1 MPVGETRLL
10 YQQPLFLREELRRR
24 WADRHVLATS
34 ATELESFYEQV
45 AADPRVRELSAPRE
59 VVQEALAFYNAVV
72 TDGRHIYELRTDPQQ
87 VARLLD
93 YEVSAEAAE
102 LVSRAAWITGE
113 AQSNDVTIVLA
124 IVIVIVAFDDPGE
137 VVIDWSQRVEFKV

>member
-1 MPVGETRLL
+1 MPVGETRIL

-24 WADRHVLATS
+24 WAERHMLATS

-45 AADPRVRELSAPRE
+45 VADPRSSELGASRE

-72 TDGRHIYELRTDPQQ
+72 ADGRHIYDLRTDPQQ
-87 VARLLD
+87 VARTVGH
-93 YEVSAEAAE
+93 EVSDEAAE

-124 IVIVIVAFDDPGE
+124 IVIVIVAFDEPGE
-137 VVIDWSQRVEFKV
+137 VVVDWSQRVEFKV